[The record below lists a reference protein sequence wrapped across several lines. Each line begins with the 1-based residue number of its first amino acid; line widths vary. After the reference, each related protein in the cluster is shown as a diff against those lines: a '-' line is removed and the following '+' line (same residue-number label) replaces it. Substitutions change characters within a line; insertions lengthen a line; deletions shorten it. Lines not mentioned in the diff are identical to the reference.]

1 MLNGKLC
8 DLHLFCSD
16 INIMNMKTKKRR
28 EKIFFFFF
36 SIRFIK
42 TFQIVVEITEIF
54 LKKI

>member
-28 EKIFFFFF
+28 EKNFFFFF